1 VSVQGMAFPHLGS
14 GLHRSARTSH
24 CRGSPCHGRVCKP
37 AAAPARRVVLPA
49 ASTRLLA
56 TTVFRLRDAR
66 LWYDAGVIQI
76 CQVATLCDDGDGI
89 AMETA
94 CTWRQRPEPPILTR
108 RLSAE
113 CTAAAGGILHFLDI
127 GAPVLGRRP
136 GPPPGWN
143 RVASF
148 DLESD
153 EWKAMIDG
161 PPVGYPNEDEWLP
174 VPSAKRRGPL

>member
-1 VSVQGMAFPHLGS
+1 MFTLPLRRASQAAGEDPVLAPVSVQGMACPHLGS

-76 CQVATLCDDGDGI
+76 CQVATLGDDGDGI

-94 CTWRQRPEPPILTR
+94 CTWRQRREPPILTH

-136 GPPPGWN
+136 GPPPAW
-143 RVASF
+143 
-148 DLESD
+148 LE
-153 EWKAMIDG
+153 
-161 PPVGYPNEDEWLP
+161 
-174 VPSAKRRGPL
+174 PSSLF